1 MNDGLHD
8 RDHNTHECILVY
20 TNMVLAP
27 YARHLA
33 CLYSSL
39 SCGPDNE
46 IPNTS
51 CQVFGAHCAESWPGC
66 SLRHRSADVM
76 LQYRYRTALWFVWHQ
91 RGDSKDKHRDITPSP
106 QTKKNFEETWT
117 NKGQIQQEA
126 RLPWSHA
133 HKTSTN
139 KKQVT
144 QLTRL
149 PWHRAQKTSTHRR
162 QVQQGT
168 TGLPWHRAQETQVI
182 RGMLT

>member
-91 RGDSKDKHRDITPSP
+91 RGDSKDKHRDITPLP
-106 QTKKNFEETWT
+106 PNQFFFLRKHEQTKAKF
-117 NKGQIQQEA
+117 
-126 RLPWSHA
+126 
-133 HKTSTN
+133 N
-139 KKQVT
+139 KKQGCLGHMPT
-144 QLTRL
+144 K
-149 PWHRAQKTSTHRR
+149 H
-162 QVQQGT
+162 QQIKNK
-168 TGLPWHRAQETQVI
+168 LHN
-182 RGMLT
+182 